1 MAQRGSAVWTQ
12 EPASGGLD
20 EGLRSGD
27 SLRRRGARRAA
38 LGPRGRTGHMKAGA
52 RACGC
57 QPEPGTAPGAGN
69 WAAVGTV
76 LGPCRQSRAVVGS
89 LCQSAW
95 LGSRGWRFK
104 HRSVGVANIRSHSTV
119 SKEDLDGMGG
129 PQPIS

>member
-1 MAQRGSAVWTQ
+1 MRGCAQATPSEGGEQ
-12 EPASGGLD
+12 GGLLSD
-20 EGLRSGD
+20 PEG
-27 SLRRRGARRAA
+27 
-38 LGPRGRTGHMKAGA
+38 GHMKAGA

-69 WAAVGTV
+69 WAAVGTI